1 MTNNICINSRRIRK
15 LRLLQNQVNT
25 ASKLVSDN
33 SVTRVSVEWV
43 EEKLDGFIIF
53 LNRDK
58 RRLLNL
64 EKSKFEYLQYLVDR
78 STKPIVKRD
87 KVC

>member
-25 ASKLVSDN
+25 ASKPISDN
-33 SVTRVSVEWV
+33 SIIRVPVDWV

-53 LNRDK
+53 LNKDK

-78 STKPIVKRD
+78 STKPTFKRGI
-87 KVC
+87 

>member
-15 LRLLQNQVNT
+15 LRLLQNQLNT
-25 ASKLVSDN
+25 ASKPVSDN
-33 SVTRVSVEWV
+33 SVTRVSVDWV

-53 LNRDK
+53 LNKDK

-87 KVC
+87 KI

>member
-25 ASKLVSDN
+25 ASKPVSDN
-33 SVTRVSVEWV
+33 SVTRVSVDWV

-87 KVC
+87 KI